1 MAAPVSSPH
10 PRPPSSTHSRIPR
23 HPRSYDN
30 DFNIATHSDFT
41 VELLNS
47 DDAFYYDD
55 LNRDSDGFVR
65 PLANMNLGVDSQG
78 NANPPTIL
86 KKFANAAGI

>member
-1 MAAPVSSPH
+1 MLCV
-10 PRPPSSTHSRIPR
+10 RL
-23 HPRSYDN
+23 N

-41 VELLNS
+41 VELLNTG

>member
-1 MAAPVSSPH
+1 MSCAPLGAKLQGSAVIFEAANLYE
-10 PRPPSSTHSRIPR
+10 T
-23 HPRSYDN
+23 
-30 DFNIATHSDFT
+30 DFESASLIAT
-41 VELLNS
+41 
-47 DDAFYYDD
+47 DDTGEGIAAFYYDD